1 MSNFIL
7 ATAAKHEPSQLIML
21 PFAVLLLSIAFLPF
35 VLKHHWERYYHLI
48 ALFLAAVTTGYYLF
62 GIRQPE
68 RILHEAGDYI
78 HFMALVGSLFVVAG
92 GIHVQIRG
100 RATPF
105 FNCVLLFLGTIVGNV
120 LGTFGSLMLFI
131 LPLIV

>member
-7 ATAAKHEPSQLIML
+7 ATAAQNEPSRLIML
-21 PFAVLLLSIAFLPF
+21 PFAVLLLAIALLPI
-35 VLKHHWERYYHLI
+35 VLKRHWERYYHLV
-48 ALFLAAVTTGYYLF
+48 ALFLAAITTGYYLF

-92 GIHVQIRG
+92 GIHVQLRG
-100 RATPF
+100 RATPRSEERR
-105 FNCVLLFLGTIVGNV
+105 VGK
-120 LGTFGSLMLFI
+120 GCRSLCDWSSDVCSSDLS
-131 LPLIV
+131 